1 MSDRITKLNAHIRDE
16 IAKIIA
22 REVDFRGL
30 LVTVVR
36 VDISSTLEHA
46 MVSVSCLPE
55 NQGHNALEELE
66 YAIQDIQHILNKKL
80 RMHPVPKIS
89 FKIDNT
95 EAQAARVEK
104 LIESGL

>member
-1 MSDRITKLNAHIRDE
+1 MTDRIIKLNAHLRDE

-46 MVSVSCLPE
+46 NVYVSVLPE

-66 YAIQDIQHILNKKL
+66 YAILDIQRILNSKL

-95 EAQAARVEK
+95 EAQAMRVEK
-104 LIESGL
+104 LIEEGL

>member
-1 MSDRITKLNAHIRDE
+1 LTDRITKLNAYLRDT
-16 IAKIIA
+16 IAEIIA

-36 VDISSTLEHA
+36 VDVSPTLEHA
-46 MVSVSCLPE
+46 AVSVSCLPE

-66 YAIQDIQHILNKKL
+66 YTIGDIQHILNKKL
-80 RMHPVPKIS
+80 RMHPIPKIS
-89 FKIDNT
+89 FKIDTT

>member
-1 MSDRITKLNAHIRDE
+1 MVDRITKLNAHLRDVVAE
-16 IAKIIA
+16 IIA

-36 VDISSTLEHA
+36 ADVSPTLEHA
-46 MVSVSCLPE
+46 TIFVSCLPE

-66 YAIQDIQHILNKKL
+66 YAIGDIQRILNNRL
-80 RMHPVPKIS
+80 RMRPVPKLV
-89 FKIDNT
+89 FKIDTT
-95 EAQAARVEK
+95 EARAAHVEK